1 MICSHNVSYLYE
13 QPDFY
18 FAGKTI
24 LLMMI
29 HFRTWVQS
37 LATDMQ
43 LSLLI
48 HCAHSTAPFGP
59 LIGMDLRLSLW
70 NVTDEHQRHSN
81 NLQGKYIFFLIYQ
94 SILSKVCFS
103 SSSVCPLFSCYSHT
117 FNPKSQ
123 QWYLRDILV
132 QSEETVLS
140 SMLSTELLTQ
150 VCHKALRGKKGTLR
164 GKTELWEYGNNFSY

>member
-1 MICSHNVSYLYE
+1 MICSHNVSYLNE

-18 FAGKTI
+18 FAEKTI

-37 LATDMQ
+37 LATHMQ

-81 NLQGKYIFFLIYQ
+81 NLQGKYFFFYLSVNFVQGLFFFKFSVSPIFLLFTHFQ
-94 SILSKVCFS
+94 SKEPAVVSKRHSCAVRGDCFI
-103 SSSVCPLFSCYSHT
+103 FHAQHWA
-117 FNPKSQ
+117 FNTGVSQ
-123 QWYLRDILV
+123 SLKGKERDIKR
-132 QSEETVLS
+132 QNR
-140 SMLSTELLTQ
+140 
-150 VCHKALRGKKGTLR
+150 ALRVWK
-164 GKTELWEYGNNFSY
+164 